1 MTAPAAEER
10 SAEGRGSSRHPASN
24 LSIGELAA
32 RTGLAPGTVRMWEA
46 RYGFPS
52 PERLAG
58 GHRRYSEHDA
68 ELVREVLRHRAAG
81 LSLEAAIERARGT
94 EAAAARSMFAGVR
107 GRAGLWPQVLPKRVL
122 VALSNAI
129 EDEYCAH
136 AERALLFAAFQTVR
150 FYRQAEARWRE
161 LSRTAEAAVVF
172 ADFGAARSPNGG
184 PAEVPLATDD
194 PLAREWALVCDAPG
208 YAACL
213 AAWELPGQNEVPD
226 RERRFET
233 VWSVDRRVVRDAA
246 RAGAAL
252 ASTAAPALG
261 ERLAATLEAD
271 PPPAGAGELAVLSE
285 LASRMVAY
293 IARATG

>member
-1 MTAPAAEER
+1 MTAPADREQSPGPPLHAT
-10 SAEGRGSSRHPASN
+10 SAN

-46 RYGFPS
+46 RHDFPRPS
-52 PERLAG
+52 RLPG
-58 GHRRYSEHDA
+58 GHRRYSERDA
-68 ELVREVLRHRAAG
+68 GMIREVLRHRAAG
-81 LSLEAAIERARGT
+81 LSLQAAIERALGA
-94 EAAAARSMFAGVR
+94 EAATARSMFAGLR
-107 GRAGLWPQVLPKRVL
+107 GRAGLWPHVLPKRVL
-122 VALSNAI
+122 VAVSNAI

-136 AERALLFAAFQTVR
+136 AEPALLFAAFQTVR

-172 ADFGAARSPNGG
+172 ADFAEVRSPSNGA
-184 PAEVPLATDD
+184 PLEVPLAVDD

-213 AAWELPGQNEVPD
+213 AAWELPGQGDVPD

-233 VWSVDRRVVRDAA
+233 VWSVDRRIVRDAA
-246 RAGAAL
+246 RVGAGL
-252 ASTAAPALG
+252 ASSAAPALAG
-261 ERLAATLEAD
+261 RLAASLEDD
-271 PPPAGAGELAVLSE
+271 PPPAGAGELDVLSE

-293 IARATG
+293 VAHATD